1 MDLAFTAQELYGSLN
16 WYQTKIDWRDYKWLI
31 VHQIGRRSEVI
42 NAGPLPE
49 NPFLTHQPHDSFDG
63 NGYLKSDALSAL
75 DQIKAQPVF
84 ALPPPSQLQQLPE
97 PPVPPR
103 SAPYL
108 IFDRECHELTSEL
121 VDEAVQ
127 EECEEMAEQLAL
139 EAGATNEVVEV
150 NDAK

>member
-1 MDLAFTAQELYGSLN
+1 M
-16 WYQTKIDWRDYKWLI
+16 
-31 VHQIGRRSEVI
+31 
-42 NAGPLPE
+42 
-49 NPFLTHQPHDSFDG
+49 THQPHDSFDG

-75 DQIKAQPVF
+75 DQIKAQQVLTQQPVF

-108 IFDRECHELTSEL
+108 VFDRECHELTSEL

-150 NDAK
+150 IDAK